1 MVSVMER
8 QGRRNAPDGGGTA
21 ALKDWSLH
29 SVQAKLVVMCG
40 RLVSH
45 AQSLVFRLAEEAVP
59 RDVLQRVLE
68 RISRSCP
75 APA

>member
-21 ALKDWSLH
+21 ALKDWSLR
-29 SVQAKLVVMCG
+29 SVQVRLVKMGG
-40 RLVSH
+40 RLLRH
-45 AQSLVFRLAEEAVP
+45 ARRLVFQPAEVAVP

-68 RISRSCP
+68 RFGRSCP